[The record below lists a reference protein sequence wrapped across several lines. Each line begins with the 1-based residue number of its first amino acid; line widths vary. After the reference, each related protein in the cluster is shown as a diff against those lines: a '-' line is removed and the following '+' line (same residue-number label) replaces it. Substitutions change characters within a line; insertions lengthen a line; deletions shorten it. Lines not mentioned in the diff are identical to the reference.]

1 MECVSLSD
9 EKQQEQA
16 GKHHWLQ
23 QEVQN
28 VHVNMAVQQVAEE
41 LFAEAPTHRQM
52 LRLHSQAL
60 WSQHHMLKHCVQAS
74 CI

>member
-16 GKHHWLQ
+16 GKQHWLE
-23 QEVQN
+23 QEVQH
-28 VHVNMAVQQVAEE
+28 VHVDMAVQQDAEE
-41 LFAEAPTHRQM
+41 LFAEAPTHSQM
-52 LRLHSQAL
+52 LQLLSEDL
-60 WSQHHMLKHCVQAS
+60 WSQHHMQKHCVQAS